1 MRGTFTHPTSGSD
14 RDRPQRLAP
23 STPSDVPPSA
33 PSPCITASH
42 PRLGAGNAVAA
53 GLANLPP
60 TSALDLSHHAR
71 PAQARPCRAIR
82 TGSPVSGDTDRVAV
96 CPPDE
101 GPVRSAP
108 KIICDTRKCAPGP
121 FKPRLSVGAIRDP
134 RSHAQHG
141 AATAAVPIDSKFA
154 TPIPSGAIR
163 APAPAR
169 PRRPGA
175 DFHLRPP
182 AHGPRPCEPRSWS
195 SHGPLRRCMSRYG
208 AGDDGSEHCSE
219 PWHWQIDAVTHDF
232 VHWAV
237 QSAVEET
244 EGGGGERRRRR
255 GGGGH

>member
-1 MRGTFTHPTSGSD
+1 MCGTFTHPTSGSD

-141 AATAAVPIDSKFA
+141 AATVAVPIGSKFA

-163 APAPAR
+163 AR
-169 PRRPGA
+169 WDQR
-175 DFHLRPP
+175 
-182 AHGPRPCEPRSWS
+182 
-195 SHGPLRRCMSRYG
+195 
-208 AGDDGSEHCSE
+208 
-219 PWHWQIDAVTHDF
+219 
-232 VHWAV
+232 
-237 QSAVEET
+237 
-244 EGGGGERRRRR
+244 EGEGERREAQRAGEGERSEAQRAREGER
-255 GGGGH
+255 GGGGRNSRPRSHRARSALRPLRAPVGRGLIFTSAPPPTARVPANPARGPLMGRYGVA